1 MAKCPIC
8 NSRKGKR
15 HCTRTGDGCRYRQKT
30 KLGDVEYST
39 VGKGTPILFV
49 HGGHSN
55 CDETLCHKGFDL
67 EKFQLI
73 TPSRPGYGK
82 TPLDNNKTPQ
92 QAAEL
97 FVELLNSLALE
108 KVIIYGISA
117 GGLTAIELA
126 SNYPDKVNKLILAS
140 AISKKWL
147 DEQGKIYKT
156 AQRIFNSN
164 VERFTW
170 GMVRF
175 FSKIFPSMIAKS
187 FYPQFSKNPV
197 HKLDRDDI
205 NELISSLKFYRS
217 RTGFLNDIDQNIN
230 RDIVAK
236 IKCPTLIIH
245 SKNDHSVS
253 LEHAKHANNMIENS
267 KIEILQNEW
276 GHLFWI
282 GNDSNDSIRK
292 TIEFI
297 EE

>member
-1 MAKCPIC
+1 MRVISLTI
-8 NSRKGKR
+8 NS
-15 HCTRTGDGCRYRQKT
+15 H
-30 KLGDVEYST
+30 KLT
-39 VGKGTPILFV
+39 HRPRW
-49 HGGHSN
+49 
-55 CDETLCHKGFDL
+55 
-67 EKFQLI
+67 
-73 TPSRPGYGK
+73 PS
-82 TPLDNNKTPQ
+82 
-92 QAAEL
+92 
-97 FVELLNSLALE
+97 
-108 KVIIYGISA
+108 
-117 GGLTAIELA
+117 
-126 SNYPDKVNKLILAS
+126 DKVNKLILAS

-170 GMVRF
+170 GRVRF

-217 RTGFLNDIDQNIN
+217 RAGFLNDIDQNIN

-245 SKNDHSVS
+245 SKNDYSVS

>member
-1 MAKCPIC
+1 M
-8 NSRKGKR
+8 NGKVIN
-15 HCTRTGDGCRYRQKT
+15 TR
-30 KLGDVEYST
+30 LGDIEFCSI
-39 VGKGTPILFV
+39 GKGIPIIFV

-55 CDETLCHKGFDL
+55 CDETICHKGFDL

-82 TPLDNNKTPQ
+82 TPLDGNRTPK
-92 QAAEL
+92 QAADL
-97 FVELLNSLALE
+97 IVGVLE
-108 KVIIYGISA
+108 YLSVDNVIVYGISA

-126 SNYPDKVNKLILAS
+126 SNYPDKVSKLILAS

-156 AQRIFNSN
+156 AKKMFNPK
-164 VERFTW
+164 TGKIIW
-170 GMVRF
+170 GIVRF
-175 FSKIFPSMIAKS
+175 FSRIFPNMIAKS

-197 HKLDRDDI
+197 HKLKKDDI
-205 NELISSLKFYRS
+205 QELISTMKHYNSK
-217 RTGFLNDIDQNIN
+217 TGFLNDIDQNIN
-230 RDIVAK
+230 DEIITK

-245 SKNDHSVS
+245 SKNDNSVS
-253 LEHAKHANNMIENS
+253 LEHPENANKMIANS

-282 GNDSNDSIRK
+282 GTDSKKTIEK

>member
-1 MAKCPIC
+1 M
-8 NSRKGKR
+8 NGKVIN
-15 HCTRTGDGCRYRQKT
+15 T
-30 KLGDVEYST
+30 KFGKIEYCSI
-39 VGKGTPILFV
+39 GKGIPILFV

-55 CDETLCHKGFDL
+55 CNETLCHKGFDL

-73 TPSRPGYGK
+73 TPSRPGYGR
-82 TPLDNNKTPQ
+82 TPLNNNKTPRQ
-92 QAAEL
+92 TAKII
-97 FVELLNSLALE
+97 VELLNYLSVDN
-108 KVIIYGISA
+108 VIVYGISA

-175 FSKIFPSMIAKS
+175 FSEIFPSMIAKS

-245 SKNDHSVS
+245 SKNDNSVS
-253 LEHAKHANNMIENS
+253 LEYAKHANNMIENS
-267 KIEILQNEW
+267 EIEVLQNEW